1 MAAVAGL
8 LCACTDDN
16 APAATP
22 DDLAVHEVA
31 FGAAD
36 AETRALIGA
45 LADAARTH
53 PEDGA
58 RRGELA
64 MACDVNGFADA
75 ALAAYAQAQA
85 LAPADARWPYHRALL
100 VAHRGE
106 FAAALQAL
114 SRAIELAPEHAPAWL
129 WRGTWLLDLGRLED
143 ADAAFREAG
152 RRGAGAPAQV
162 GQARVALRADR
173 VDDALAL
180 LRPLDAAR
188 RHSDVGQL
196 FAAALRRAGRPAA
209 ARAALAAVDA
219 GPLRWADA
227 RSDEKR
233 GFEASLA
240 ARLAAAR
247 RALAAGDA
255 ESALAAALTMRE
267 RHPRHQGLLALAI
280 EAHRQ
285 LGNGAQ
291 ALALLRAGIA
301 THPDYYPF
309 RLSLAEQLIESG
321 APDDAMAHLDRALAL
336 NPRLA
341 WAHAQRGLLLL
352 ERQQADAALAA
363 FHAAMREDPAS
374 PAPRYYAGM
383 VHASRRRWQDAIALF
398 TAATRVDPAF
408 ALAHVGRGQAL
419 AEVGRFADA
428 RAALAEA
435 QRLGTHPRET
445 AAALAWLARRE
456 RLRP

>member
-1 MAAVAGL
+1 MAAVAAL
-8 LCACTDDN
+8 LCACTDEN
-16 APAATP
+16 APAAN
-22 DDLAVHEVA
+22 DLAVQQIALGV
-31 FGAAD
+31 AD
-36 AETRALIGA
+36 AETQAFIGA
-45 LADAARTH
+45 LADATRTH
-53 PEDGA
+53 PKDGTA
-58 RRGELA
+58 RGELA
-64 MACDVNGFADA
+64 MAYDVNGFADA
-75 ALAAYAQAQA
+75 ALVSYAQAQA
-85 LAPADARWPYHRALL
+85 LAPADPRWPYHRALL
-100 VAHRGE
+100 LAHRGE
-106 FAAALQAL
+106 FAAALEAL
-114 SRAIELAPEHAPAWL
+114 SHAIDLAPEHTPAWL

-143 ADAAFREAG
+143 ADAAFREAE
-152 RRGAGAPAQV
+152 RRGAGAPAQA
-162 GQARVALRADR
+162 GRARVALRADR

-196 FAAALRRAGRPAA
+196 FAKALRRAGRAEA
-209 ARAALAAVDA
+209 ARAALAAIHA
-219 GPLRWADA
+219 GPLRWPDA

-240 ARLAAAR
+240 ARLASAR

-255 ESALAAALTMRE
+255 ESALAAALTLRE

-285 LGNGAQ
+285 LGNGAE
-291 ALALLRAGIA
+291 AVALLRAGIA
-301 THPDYYPF
+301 MHPNYYPF
-309 RLSLAEQLIESG
+309 HLSLAERLIESG
-321 APDDAMAHLDRALAL
+321 AQDDAMGHLDRALAL

-352 ERQQADAALAA
+352 EGKQEDAALAA
-363 FHAAMREDPAS
+363 FQAAMREDPAS

-398 TAATRVDPAF
+398 TAATRADPAF
-408 ALAHVGRGQAL
+408 TLAHLGRGQAL

-428 RAALAEA
+428 RAALGEA

-456 RLRP
+456 RSRP